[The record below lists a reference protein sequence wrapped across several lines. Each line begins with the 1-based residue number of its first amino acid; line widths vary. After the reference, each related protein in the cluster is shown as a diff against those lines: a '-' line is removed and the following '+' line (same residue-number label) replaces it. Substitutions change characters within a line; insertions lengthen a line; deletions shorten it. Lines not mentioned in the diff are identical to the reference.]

1 MAICNKS
8 CETLRALE
16 LTKDQFISV
25 IETPCPAE
33 EGSGKSSAE
42 GQDKEVL
49 GYTFT
54 EKDKDLCES
63 FKKVYQLGLNQ
74 LRVFVNDLK
83 RGNTEINEQAALYY
97 IRQLYN
103 GPFTNQVAIYAENPY
118 RGLGKEQN
126 CFFPSP
132 DILACLANTSQQNAG
147 TAVYY
152 GNSEDI
158 SLNLTKKTPAFIRRN
173 LYTCQKACANVFNY
187 NAESAVYSDN
197 TLPYIDKRSIERV
210 NTEHLGEYTSS
221 TIAVGNLMLKDIKF
235 SKILRG
241 IANAIIAL
249 VEGYLGKDAFR
260 LFNYKRDINFFDPDQ
275 NISKTKNGK
284 VCKSF
289 LILKKAFD
297 EQGNEYIDEECVE
310 VCCSCCCGP
319 SIPNFGLTI
328 STSEGSFDLYT
339 VVGQGGTGTKPREN
353 ANIGG
358 TQMSP
363 QVDPSQVDPTL
374 EGLGQFPGVLNITT
388 FTNPQSAAQKTL
400 ELTNGALSGAHTH
413 STSTGGEVWMPFDTM
428 EEFQE
433 YLNRG
438 KDICADEEDCSDKL
452 GF

>member
-16 LTKDQFISV
+16 LTKDQYIAV

-33 EGSGKSSAE
+33 EGSGTE

-49 GYTFT
+49 GYTYT
-54 EKDKDLCES
+54 EEDKVLCES

-74 LRVFVNDLK
+74 LRIFVNDLK
-83 RGNTEINEQAALYY
+83 RDNPAINEQAALYY
-97 IRQLYN
+97 MRQLYN

-118 RGLGKEQN
+118 RGLGREQN

-132 DILACLANTSQQNAG
+132 DILGCLANTAQQNAG
-147 TAVYY
+147 TAIYY
-152 GNSEDI
+152 GESDDI

-173 LYTCQKACANVFNY
+173 LNTCQRTCSQVIQY
-187 NAESAVYSDN
+187 NTESAVYSDN

-210 NTEHLGEYTSS
+210 NTEYLGNYTSS
-221 TIAVGNLMLKDIKF
+221 TIAVGNLMLKDIRF
-235 SKILRG
+235 GNILRG
-241 IANAIIAL
+241 IANAIIGII
-249 VEGYLGKDAFR
+249 EDFLGKDAFR
-260 LFNYKRDINFFDPDQ
+260 LFEYKRNINFFDPEQ
-275 NISKTKNGK
+275 NISKTVNGK

-319 SIPNFGLTI
+319 SLPNFGLTI
-328 STSEGSFDLYT
+328 PTSEGSFDLYT
-339 VVGQGGTGTKPREN
+339 VVGQGGSRPAGSGSRPREN
-353 ANIGG
+353 PNIGG
-358 TQMSP
+358 TQMTP
-363 QVDPSQVDPTL
+363 QVDPAL
-374 EGLGQFPGVLNITT
+374 EGLGQIPGVLNVTT
-388 FTNPQSAAQKTL
+388 FTSPQSASNKTL

-413 STSTGGEVWMPFDTM
+413 TTSTGVEVWMPFPTM
-428 EEFQE
+428 KEFE
-433 YLNRG
+433 DYLAQAKE
-438 KDICADEEDCSDKL
+438 KDICVDDEDCNTL

>member
-33 EGSGKSSAE
+33 EGSGKRSAK

-54 EKDKDLCES
+54 DKDKELCES

-74 LRVFVNDLK
+74 LRIFVTDLK
-83 RGNTEINEQAALYY
+83 RDNTQINEQGALYY

-132 DILACLANTSQQNAG
+132 DILGCLADTSQQNAG
-147 TAVYY
+147 TAIYY
-152 GNSEDI
+152 GESNDI

-173 LYTCQKACANVFNY
+173 LYTCQRACANVFNY
-187 NAESAVYSDN
+187 NAESAVFSDN

-241 IANAIIAL
+241 IANAIIGII
-249 VEGYLGKDAFR
+249 EDYLGIDAFR
-260 LFNYKRDINFFDPDQ
+260 LFEYKRNINFFDPKQ
-275 NISKTKNGK
+275 NISKTKNEK

-339 VVGQGGTGTKPREN
+339 VAGQGGTGVKPREN

-363 QVDPSQVDPTL
+363 QVDPAL
-374 EGLGQFPGVLNITT
+374 EGLGQFPGVLNVTT

-413 STSTGGEVWMPFDTM
+413 STSTGGKVWMPFDTM
-428 EEFQE
+428 EEFQK
-433 YLNRG
+433 YLDRG
-438 KDICADEEDCSDKL
+438 KDICADEDSCSDKL
-452 GF
+452 SF